1 MAFSKSNPFSKLIFF
16 GIVFILILSPQ
27 FPAHAALS
35 LNLKPITWN
44 VIGLDSNDV
53 TDGPEDFPVGVRACN
68 PDPAVT
74 FTDVEADFVW
84 LTGGTQTDDTYIRLR
99 PGSLDPIQPNPQVD
113 LAPDECHDFYFEVE
127 LERDSAAYDQTR
139 RYRIDVTYFDPDL
152 GSVQTVSTP
161 TPREI
166 YVERLVSQNRNSVND
181 VQLADHTADCSTA
194 SYTSVPIGGTMVL
207 RSGES
212 YCIKMVGSTATN
224 GYEQI
229 ETFTN
234 FPNNIFLI
242 NSVDM
247 TYTAHTGSDPDYL
260 TKLYSD
266 ACTWNNDPTD
276 VTAPAYRECTS
287 TGKDGGDITVTYD
300 ITIIATSGSGALNSL
315 IYDFSGS
322 SYHYNSDFNPPD
334 AVIRNYIILDPNAC
348 TQETIASWDGTTTTP
363 TVDNAVG
370 TPTITVGGSVTGPTT
385 TGTEISTASWPESAT
400 EVLTEYVQIN
410 ANTTGYYNISVSY
423 DSLKGQNN
431 GPDFTNFYYWN
442 GSGFSQD
449 GATETNTTTAAGR
462 SHDLTTFTSL
472 DDTAAAAFRLRSWAA
487 SGGNAGN
494 RQYNLDNILIE
505 GCKLPAALNLA
516 KTASPTTFTAEG
528 QTITY
533 TYTLINAGDVALE
546 APYTITD
553 DKVAVGNIN
562 CSSATTP
569 LAPGASTT
577 CTGTYT
583 TTAGDV
589 TDGSVTNNATAN
601 ATSVIGDPVTSNIAS
616 RTIYLAALTVVKSST
631 TTELTAPGTV
641 NYSYLVT
648 NTGNVDLTGIS
659 LSDDNDNDDMSCP
672 ATTLAVGENMTCTA
686 THTFTQAEL
695 DAGGT
700 LDNIVTASSNE
711 AEDATDTLSIP
722 ITQSPSM
729 TVEKS
734 STTTELTAPGTV
746 NYSYLVTNTGN
757 VTLTGISL
765 SDDSDNDDMSCP
777 ATTLAVGASMTCTAS
792 HTFTQAELDA
802 GGTLDN
808 IVTASSTEAEDAT
821 DTLSIPITQSPAH
834 TTLKRETSTGP
845 YALDGTIDYE
855 IVVTNTG

>member
-410 ANTTGYYNISVSY
+410 ANTT
-423 DSLKGQNN
+423 QQW
-431 GPDFTNFYYWN
+431 P
-442 GSGFSQD
+442 
-449 GATETNTTTAAGR
+449 
-462 SHDLTTFTSL
+462 
-472 DDTAAAAFRLRSWAA
+472 
-487 SGGNAGN
+487 
-494 RQYNLDNILIE
+494 
-505 GCKLPAALNLA
+505 
-516 KTASPTTFTAEG
+516 
-528 QTITY
+528 QTRRR
-533 TYTLINAGDVALE
+533 E
-546 APYTITD
+546 APGFLS
-553 DKVAVGNIN
+553 VG
-562 CSSATTP
+562 
-569 LAPGASTT
+569 
-577 CTGTYT
+577 
-583 TTAGDV
+583 
-589 TDGSVTNNATAN
+589 
-601 ATSVIGDPVTSNIAS
+601 S
-616 RTIYLAALTVVKSST
+616 R
-631 TTELTAPGTV
+631 
-641 NYSYLVT
+641 
-648 NTGNVDLTGIS
+648 
-659 LSDDNDNDDMSCP
+659 
-672 ATTLAVGENMTCTA
+672 
-686 THTFTQAEL
+686 
-695 DAGGT
+695 
-700 LDNIVTASSNE
+700 
-711 AEDATDTLSIP
+711 
-722 ITQSPSM
+722 
-729 TVEKS
+729 
-734 STTTELTAPGTV
+734 
-746 NYSYLVTNTGN
+746 
-757 VTLTGISL
+757 
-765 SDDSDNDDMSCP
+765 
-777 ATTLAVGASMTCTAS
+777 
-792 HTFTQAELDA
+792 
-802 GGTLDN
+802 
-808 IVTASSTEAEDAT
+808 
-821 DTLSIPITQSPAH
+821 
-834 TTLKRETSTGP
+834 
-845 YALDGTIDYE
+845 
-855 IVVTNTG
+855 